1 MSTPSPHP
9 DRSKQATPTII
20 AHRGAWTQPA
30 DQNSLSAI
38 QRAIAL
44 GADGIEV
51 DLRATSDGHIVLH
64 HDPTLDG
71 HPVAETP
78 LGELEAHAQAQGV
91 ALATLDQALGAI
103 PPDVLV
109 NLEVKQPGFEHA
121 LVEALED
128 HDRGPHLLVT
138 SFHDAVLTTL
148 AEADARVETGLI
160 LGLENPSPY
169 LATRWSERFP
179 AQRARAARV
188 QALAPHDNLVR
199 AGVLRQAQRL
209 GLDAYVWTVNDP
221 KRLSTLVRDA
231 RVTGII
237 TDDVELALDVT
248 DDIGLEG

>member
-1 MSTPSPHP
+1 MSTPSANP
-9 DRSKQATPTII
+9 DRSKQATPTIV
-20 AHRGAWTQPA
+20 AHRGAWTHPA

-38 QRAIAL
+38 ERAIAL

-71 HPVAETP
+71 HPIAETA
-78 LGELEAHAQAQGV
+78 LGELEAHAQAQGI
-91 ALATLDQALGAI
+91 ALATLEQALGSI

-109 NLEVKQPGFEHA
+109 NLELKQPGFEHA
-121 LVEALED
+121 LISALDD
-128 HDRGPHLLVT
+128 HDPGARLLVT

-148 AEADARVETGLI
+148 AEADAQVETGLL
-160 LGLENPSPY
+160 LGLEDPSPY

-179 AQRARAARV
+179 ARRARATHV
-188 QALAPHDNLVR
+188 QAIVPHDNLVR

-231 RVTGII
+231 RVTGVI
-237 TDDVELALDVT
+237 TDEVALALRCRD
-248 DDIGLEG
+248 G